1 MVAVSESIRVYRAG
15 LGRVGGSLIFV
26 GLLALPPVVLVLARL
41 LPAEGLALA
50 LRLAAATACV
60 LLVPGAIVVRALGRP
75 TATSASIAGAF
86 VWSLALLFG
95 GLALTFALDGTIE
108 TAMVAVA
115 AAAGVALVPALL
127 RAPVA
132 VPRAH
137 AWAGAGVVAAGA
149 ALGAVVWWTASSLY
163 GDALFHLGR
172 VTKLESLDEL
182 ATIDAVNEFREGGA
196 HPGYAFPVWH
206 GAVAAIARLAG
217 VDSATTMLHLPAIL
231 TPLALLLAYAAGA
244 ALFRS
249 WGGGIA
255 TAAAQAAL
263 LGFARSGTGSFDFL
277 ALPPTAAR
285 ALLAPALLALVFTFV
300 HEGRWRGLPVLGAAS
315 LVIAAV
321 HPTYTYFVALPLAG
335 FLLARVALAW
345 REWRDPL
352 RIGSALGAIL
362 VPASLYVLWLRP
374 LVEDTVSHR
383 PDDVERARG
392 LAHYSGQ
399 IDVIGGLFRL
409 APEQLTRPGAVAIA
423 GLLAIPLAGFAAPR
437 RWAAYVLGGSLAVLG
452 VLLVPHLFD
461 ALSEL
466 FSLSQSRRLAAF
478 LPLPFAL
485 AGAATILGRLRLGG
499 ALAAL
504 GVGAILQLEYPGE
517 FTYRVIFGGPAWP
530 VWVAV
535 LGGVAALV
543 AGVILRRGFVEAAP
557 VWTAA
562 VALAFSAPV
571 AAAGFDYARPD
582 EPDRFALT
590 PGLIEALRTDVP
602 ERDVVFSDLATSY
615 RIGAYAPLYVTA
627 APPGHVADNVKN
639 YPYGRRD
646 DVVEFFRTGD
656 LAIPRRYGATWI
668 VINTRR
674 FDRPLDLPR
683 AYQDERFILYRVP
696 PARR

>member
-1 MVAVSESIRVYRAG
+1 MSESVRVYRAG
-15 LGRVGGSLIFV
+15 LGRIGGSLIFL
-26 GLLALPPVVLVLARL
+26 GLLAAAPALLAIARL
-41 LPAEGLALA
+41 LPAEGPALA

-60 LLVPGAIVVRALGRP
+60 LLLPGAILVRAYGRP
-75 TATSASIAGAF
+75 TALSASVAGAF

-95 GLALTFALDGTIE
+95 GLALTFAVDGSIE
-108 TAMVAVA
+108 TAMLAVGA
-115 AAAGVALVPALL
+115 AAAVALVPALL

-132 VPRAH
+132 VARAH
-137 AWAGAGVVAAGA
+137 AWAGGAVLAAGA
-149 ALGAVVWWTASSLY
+149 AFGAVVWWTASSIY

-172 VTKLESLDEL
+172 TTKLETLDEL
-182 ATIDAVNEFREGGA
+182 TTINAVNEFRNGDA

-206 GAVAAIARLAG
+206 AALAAIARLAG
-217 VDSATTMLHLPAIL
+217 VDSATVTLHLPAIL

-255 TAAAQAAL
+255 VATSQAAL

-285 ALLAPALLALVFTFV
+285 ALLAPALLALVFTLV
-300 HEGRWRGLPVLGAAS
+300 HEGRWRRLLVLGAAS

-321 HPTYTYFVALPLAG
+321 HPTYTFFVALPLLG
-335 FLLARVALAW
+335 FLIVRPMLAW

-352 RIGSALGAIL
+352 RIGAALVAML

-392 LAHYSGQ
+392 LAHYAGQ
-399 IDVIGGLFRL
+399 VDVIDGLFRL

-423 GLLAIPLAGFAAPR
+423 GLLAIPLAALAAPR

-452 VLLVPHLFD
+452 VLLVPHVFD

-485 AGAATILGRLRLGG
+485 AGVATILGRLRLGG

-504 GVGAILQLEYPGE
+504 GGGAILQLEYPGE
-517 FTYRVIFGGPAWP
+517 FTYRVVLGGPAWP

-535 LGGVAALV
+535 LGGLACLI
-543 AGVILRRGFVEAAP
+543 AGIVLRRGLVEAAP
-557 VWTAA
+557 LWTAV
-562 VALAFSAPV
+562 VALAFAAPV

-582 EPDRFALT
+582 DPDRFALT
-590 PGLIEALRTDVP
+590 PGLIEALRTEVP
-602 ERDVVFSDLATSY
+602 ERDIVFSDLATSY
-615 RIGAYAPLYVTA
+615 RIGAYAPVYIAA
-627 APPGHVADNVKN
+627 APPAHVADTVDN
-639 YPYGRRD
+639 YPYGRRE
-646 DVVEFFRTGD
+646 DVVEFFRNGD
-656 LAIPRRYGATWI
+656 LSIPRRYGAEWI

-683 AYQDERFILYRVP
+683 AYEDDRFILYRLRP
-696 PARR
+696 RRR